1 MTKAIR
7 FPVRLKQVIHTNSY
21 IINSD
26 HIAKTLCAIS
36 FSILLSIFVSFQS
49 TANATYYNINEN
61 TFNNLSKSISAQQR
75 ANITVR
81 GGGNTRNEA
90 DRTLS
95 DRANVECARN
105 IGMSSDQLNTLS
117 GSGITFGEITNVRC
131 EFVPR
136 GGGYD
141 GVRYYDWHRCSATA
155 RCLTRAEVEAVV
167 ARRQAERES
176 RERAEAASRQRA
188 QEEQRRQQAAAAAQ
202 QRAAQERRAREAQE
216 RQREEEERLRQ
227 EEEARLLAEA
237 ERAQR
242 EEEDRLRREAE
253 EAERARREELAQ
265 AGLEA
270 VNRCNPPIRG
280 NARWLGLGVSVEPG
294 MYVSSH
300 YPRGGDFSRPENY
313 ACHVMSPLAACE
325 GLMCSEAVRIRMDH
339 MVERDVGEGAL
350 RNHGTCYDVAV
361 RRVSAEMRYSPV
373 PSRANIEQDGFTEPS
388 SLFGPLRA
396 ARDAEWNARVN
407 HVERMFRSAHQEN
420 VTRVAQCLESAGF
433 NFQGQSL
440 QEFDMWGTPLDLVRE
455 GEEGGARPGD
465 PG

>member
-1 MTKAIR
+1 MTKDDSKI
-7 FPVRLKQVIHTNSY
+7 S
-21 IINSD
+21 
-26 HIAKTLCAIS
+26 HICVLMYNYYNQKKITLYFIYLIA
-36 FSILLSIFVSFQS
+36 LSIILIGIILPVDAYAQQQFRAQGYISDRNR
-49 TANATYYNINEN
+49 AGAEA
-61 TFNNLSKSISAQQR
+61 SAQQR
-75 ANITVR
+75 ARDHCRAERTGLDRIIEMSCSR
-81 GGGNTRNEA
+81 EPAGHGNA
-90 DRTLS
+90 
-95 DRANVECARN
+95 
-105 IGMSSDQLNTLS
+105 
-117 GSGITFGEITNVRC
+117 GS
-131 EFVPR
+131 
-136 GGGYD
+136 
-141 GVRYYDWHRCSATA
+141 WHCTATA
-155 RCLTRAEVEAVV
+155 ICLSQGEFRRRQDEARQ
-167 ARRQAERES
+167 RRQAEAAAQQ
-176 RERAEAASRQRA
+176 RAE
-188 QEEQRRQQAAAAAQ
+188 EEQRRQQAAAAAQ
-202 QRAAQERRAREAQE
+202 QRAAQERRAREEAE

-270 VNRCNPPIRG
+270 VNRCNPPYLG
-280 NARWLGLGVSVEPG
+280 SATWLGLGVSVEPG

-313 ACHVMSPLAACE
+313 ACQVRSPLAACE

-339 MVERDVGEGAL
+339 MVRRDVGEGAL

-407 HVERMFRSAHQEN
+407 HVARMFRSAHQEN

-433 NFQGQSL
+433 NFAGQSL
-440 QEFDMWGTPLDLVRE
+440 QEFDMWGVSVDTIGG

>member
-1 MTKAIR
+1 MTKAIQ
-7 FPVRLKQVIHTNSY
+7 FPVGLKQRMHINAYKLNLYNSVRSIL
-21 IINSD
+21 IINASCFLLILIGAASLASEDLSD
-26 HIAKTLCAIS
+26 D
-36 FSILLSIFVSFQS
+36 QS
-49 TANATYYNINEN
+49 LQARYFKN
-61 TFNNLSKSISAQQR
+61 SISSQERVYRTRDAGMGFNSRERAQEGARLRVNESCYFSTGLPSMHPIAYGEVTNVSCRIGSTGSHVCDVTMRCFTREQVQ
-75 ANITVR
+75 ANI
-81 GGGNTRNEA
+81 
-90 DRTLS
+90 
-95 DRANVECARN
+95 AR
-105 IGMSSDQLNTLS
+105 
-117 GSGITFGEITNVRC
+117 R
-131 EFVPR
+131 
-136 GGGYD
+136 
-141 GVRYYDWHRCSATA
+141 
-155 RCLTRAEVEAVV
+155 RAELA
-167 ARRQAERES
+167 S

-242 EEEDRLRREAE
+242 EEDDRLRREAE

-270 VNRCNPPIRG
+270 VNRCNPPLRG
-280 NARWLGLGVSVEPG
+280 NARWLGLGVSAEPG
-294 MYVSSH
+294 MYQSFH

-313 ACHVMSPLAACE
+313 VCSVMSPLAACE

-339 MVERDVGEGAL
+339 MVRREVGESAF
-350 RNHGTCYDVAV
+350 RNQGTCHEVAT

-373 PSRANIEQDGFTEPS
+373 PSRANIEQDGFMEPS
-388 SLFGPLRA
+388 SLLGPLRA

-407 HVERMFRSAHQEN
+407 HVARMFRSAHQEN

-440 QEFDMWGTPLDLVRE
+440 QEFDMWGDSVDTIRG